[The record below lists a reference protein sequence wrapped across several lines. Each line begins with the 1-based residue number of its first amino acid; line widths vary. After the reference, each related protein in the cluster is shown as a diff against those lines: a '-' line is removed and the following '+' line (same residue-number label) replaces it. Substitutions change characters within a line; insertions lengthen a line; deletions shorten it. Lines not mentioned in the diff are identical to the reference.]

1 MKRVLC
7 VETPIALG
15 VLAMSEETLRDD
27 QMKIVPCACHGD
39 IKEASFFLYFCRSAC
54 AKVGRHA
61 AVNDVQYTDFHSCP
75 FAEWIVERIR

>member
-39 IKEASFFLYFCRSAC
+39 IKEASFFL
-54 AKVGRHA
+54 
-61 AVNDVQYTDFHSCP
+61 
-75 FAEWIVERIR
+75 